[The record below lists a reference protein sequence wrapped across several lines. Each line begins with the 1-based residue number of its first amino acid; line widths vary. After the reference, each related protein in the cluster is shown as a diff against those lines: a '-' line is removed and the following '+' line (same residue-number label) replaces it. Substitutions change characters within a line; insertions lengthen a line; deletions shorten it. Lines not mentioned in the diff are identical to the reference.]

1 MRQTITAAD
10 DLPQNPQAPHD
21 RGPQPTL
28 VVRAGSPA
36 ALLRLVPHLLGFMP
50 EASLIVI
57 GVAPP
62 RDRIQV
68 TLRYDLPD
76 PPAADLAAEIAAHAL
91 GVLSAQRLTA
101 AVAVGYGPEPL
112 VTPVARELREAAW
125 QAGIDVREFLRVA
138 DGRYWSYVCGNKK
151 CCPAEGVPFDAT
163 AADPAEAEAL
173 AAVGD
178 RVLATRAALAARV
191 APLGGLA
198 RESMRQATRRAEQ
211 HIAQLLGKVRR
222 SGRLGAARHMIASE
236 GLAAVGAMITRYRE
250 GGRFTSDDE
259 VARLTVAL
267 RDLRVRDDAWARM
280 DPGHSDAH
288 QRLWTDVVQRAQP
301 GYVAAPAALLAFVAW
316 QSGDGALAN
325 VALDRAL
332 ADDPR
337 YSMALLLRQ
346 VITAGAPPALAR
358 LPMTPEEVAASYA
371 GQDVD
376 DPDPEMDDEH

>member
-10 DLPQNPQAPHD
+10 DLPQNPRASQD
-21 RGPQPTL
+21 REPTL

-36 ALLRLVPHLLGFMP
+36 ALLRLVPHLLGFIP
-50 EASLIVI
+50 EASLVVI

-62 RDRIQV
+62 RDRIRV

-125 QAGIDVREFLRVA
+125 QAGIDVREFLRVQ
-138 DGRYWSYVCGNKK
+138 DGRYWSYVCSNEK

-163 AADPAEAEAL
+163 ADDPAEAEAL

-178 RVLATRAALAARV
+178 RVLATRAAVAARV
-191 APLGGLA
+191 APLGGIA

-211 HIAQLLGKVRR
+211 HVAQLLAKVRR
-222 SGRLGAARHMIASE
+222 SGRLGAARQMIASE
-236 GLAAVGAMITRYRE
+236 GLAAVGAMITRYRD
-250 GGRFTSDDE
+250 GGRFTTDYE
-259 VARLTVAL
+259 IARITVAL

-280 DPGHSDAH
+280 DPSHAEAH
-288 QRLWTDVVQRAQP
+288 QRLWTDVVRRAQL
-301 GYVAAPAALLAFVAW
+301 GHVAAPAALLAFVAW

-325 VALDRAL
+325 VAIDRAL
-332 ADDPR
+332 ADNPR

-358 LPMTPEEVAASYA
+358 LPMTPEEVAASYD
-371 GQDVD
+371 GRDMD
-376 DPDPEMDDEH
+376 EPDPEADDEH

>member
-10 DLPQNPQAPHD
+10 DLPQNPQAQQD
-21 RGPQPTL
+21 REPAL

-50 EASLIVI
+50 EASLVVI

-62 RDRIQV
+62 RDRIRV

-91 GVLSAQRLTA
+91 GVLSAQQLTA
-101 AVAVGYGPEPL
+101 AVAVGYGSAAL
-112 VTPVARELREAAW
+112 VTPVARELRESAW
-125 QAGIDVREFLRVA
+125 QAAIDLKEFLRVA
-138 DGRYWSYVCGNKK
+138 DGRYWSYVCGNEK

-178 RVLATRAALAARV
+178 RVLATRAAVAARV
-191 APLGGLA
+191 APLGGIA
-198 RESMRQATRRAEQ
+198 AESMRQATRRAEQ
-211 HIAQLLGKVRR
+211 HVAQLLAKVRK
-222 SGRLGAARHMIASE
+222 SARLGAARQMIATE

-250 GGRFTSDDE
+250 GGRFTTDYE
-259 VARLTVAL
+259 IARITVAL

-280 DPGHSDAH
+280 DPSHAEAH
-288 QRLWTDVVQRAQP
+288 QRLWTDVVRRAQP

-325 VALDRAL
+325 VTLDRAL

-358 LPMTPEEVAASYA
+358 LPMTPEEVAASYD
-371 GQDVD
+371 GQDMD
-376 DPDPEMDDEH
+376 DPGPEADDEH

>member
-10 DLPQNPQAPHD
+10 DLPQNPQAQQD
-21 RGPQPTL
+21 REPAL

-50 EASLIVI
+50 EASLVVI

-62 RDRIQV
+62 RDRIRV

-91 GVLSAQRLTA
+91 GVLSAQQLTA
-101 AVAVGYGPEPL
+101 AVAVGYGSAAL
-112 VTPVARELREAAW
+112 VTPVARELRESAW
-125 QAGIDVREFLRVA
+125 QAAIDLKEFLRVA
-138 DGRYWSYVCGNKK
+138 DGRYWSYVCGNEK

-178 RVLATRAALAARV
+178 RVLATRAAVAARV
-191 APLGGLA
+191 APLGGIA
-198 RESMRQATRRAEQ
+198 AESMRQATGRAEQ
-211 HIAQLLGKVRR
+211 HVARLLAKVRK
-222 SGRLGAARHMIASE
+222 SARLGAARQMIATE

-250 GGRFTSDDE
+250 GGRFTTDYE
-259 VARLTVAL
+259 IARITVAL

-280 DPGHSDAH
+280 DPSHAEAH
-288 QRLWTDVVQRAQP
+288 QRLWIDVVRRAQP
-301 GYVAAPAALLAFVAW
+301 GHVAAPAALLAFVAW
-316 QSGDGALAN
+316 QSGHGALAN

-358 LPMTPEEVAASYA
+358 LPMTPEEVAASYD